1 MDIEKILDSLHPLER
16 KVLHYLKQEIDFDR
30 LLKKS
35 KLKEIELIRGLNW
48 LAGKGIVKLTEAIRH
63 IIELDKNGK
72 KYLKEGL
79 PERILLKALDKESSL
94 SGIKEKTGLSDEEIS
109 ASIGILKK
117 RNAIAI
123 SKDRELRISR
133 TKTGKEYLS
142 KKFLEEIFIQSL
154 PLDMKELSAEQK
166 FALEELR
173 KRKEIIRI
181 VSARKVDIEITE
193 LGRKILSKEIKENYI
208 ETLTTEI
215 IKSEEW
221 KTKKFRA
228 FDIKANVPKLY
239 AGKRHFTNQAIEYA
253 RRIWLD
259 LGFSEMKGPLIHTSF
274 WNFDALFTAQ
284 DHPVRELQDTFF
296 IKDPQKGKLPKKE
309 LVERVKNVHEN
320 GWTTGSIGWQYKWD
334 EEESK
339 KNVLRTHTTVLSAR
353 TIAALKETELPAKFF
368 SIGKCF
374 RNETLDWSHLF
385 EFDQVEGIV
394 VDPNANFK
402 HLIGYLKNFFLKMG
416 YKDVRVRPAYFP
428 YTEMSAEVD
437 VLHPVHNKWIELAG
451 SGIFRPEVVKPLI
464 GKDVPVIAWGLGFPR
479 TIAEYYK
486 ITDIRDLYRN
496 DIRQLREMRL
506 WMK

>member
-1 MDIEKILDSLHPLER
+1 MNLEKIIDSLSSLER
-16 KVLHYLKQEIDFDR
+16 KLLRHLKIETDFNR

-35 KLKEIELIRGLNW
+35 RLKEVEVTRCLKW
-48 LAGKGIVKLTEAIRH
+48 LENKGIVKLNEKTSQIVD
-63 IIELDKNGK
+63 LGQNGE
-72 KYLKEGL
+72 KYLKQGL
-79 PERILLKALDKESSL
+79 PERGLLKAIDKENFL
-94 SGIKEKTGLSDEEIS
+94 SEIKQKTKLSDEEIS
-109 ASIGILKK
+109 VSIGILKK
-117 RNAIAI
+117 RMAIAI
-123 SKDRELRISR
+123 TKDKELKISR
-133 TKTGKEYLS
+133 TKTGEEYLS
-142 KKFLEEIFIQSL
+142 KKFAEEIFIKDL
-154 PLDMKELSAEQK
+154 PLDLEKLSSEQK
-166 FALEELR
+166 FALEEL
-173 KRKEIIRI
+173 KVRKEIVKVVTR
-181 VSARKVDIEITE
+181 RKLEIDITE
-193 LGRKILSKEIKENYI
+193 LGRKLLSRHIKDDYI
-208 ETLTTEI
+208 ELLTPEI
-215 IKSEEW
+215 IKTNEW
-221 KTKKFRA
+221 KTKKFRV
-228 FDIKANVPKLY
+228 FDIKSNVPKIY

-253 RRIWLD
+253 RRVWLD
-259 LGFSEMKGPLIHTSF
+259 LGFSEMKGRLIHTSF

-296 IKDPQKGKLPKKE
+296 IKDPQKGKLSRDE

-334 EEESK
+334 DEEAK

-353 TIAALKETELPAKFF
+353 TISAIKGSDLPAKFF
-368 SIGKCF
+368 AIGKCF

-394 VDPNANFK
+394 VDPKANFK

-437 VLHPVHNKWIELAG
+437 VLHPVHNKWMELAG
-451 SGIFRPEVVKPLI
+451 SGIFRPEVVKPLL
-464 GKDVPVIAWGLGFPR
+464 GKDIPVIAWGLGFPR

-496 DIRQLREMRL
+496 DLRQLKDMKL